1 MAYIIY
7 DKEFGRVTGYTET
20 NPFPDGNISEGV
32 LVFQGTIDTE
42 NNFLGGYKLNAA
54 GDGVENPYTGTVK
67 EQTDA
72 FKADQDKAVWADLK
86 AVKKQ
91 QVGLHAKYV
100 LDGDYSNTSWKVEKA
115 KEVDLLAGNNNAMT
129 ALALEKKAIRDANNA
144 HEAVIEALDPNDPAD
159 QTKIK
164 DFDPTDFVGKY

>member
-1 MAYIIY
+1 M
-7 DKEFGRVTGYTET
+7 
-20 NPFPDGNISEGV
+20 
-32 LVFQGTIDTE
+32 
-42 NNFLGGYKLNAA
+42 
-54 GDGVENPYTGTVK
+54 K

-72 FKADQDKAVWADLK
+72 FKLDQDQQVWTNLK

-115 KEVDLLAGNNNAMT
+115 KEIDILAGNNAAMT
-129 ALALEKKAIRDANNA
+129 ALATEKKAIRDANNA
-144 HEAVIEALDPNDPAD
+144 HEAVIEALDPTVPAD